1 MQDNYV
7 YIMFSQTG
15 TWFSTFLRYWT
26 QTQYNHSSISFD
38 PTLTDLYSFGR
49 MSIKEKPWQGRFIVE
64 GKNRG
69 VFAVKPKTTYHV
81 FKLAVSEQQLKK
93 AKEIVSEFERE
104 APKYKYN
111 IAGLPHVWLG
121 IAWERKYHYFCSSFV
136 AYVLEKKRG
145 SRLRQK
151 LQRHEAQ
158 GPAGDDDEQLG
169 LRGAAEG
176 IHRRCFSQI
185 AK

>member
-1 MQDNYV
+1 MQDNYIYV
-7 YIMFSQTG
+7 MFSQTG

-69 VFAVKPKTTYHV
+69 VFAEKPKTTCHV

-93 AKEIVSEFERE
+93 AKEIVAQFERE

-136 AYVLEKKRG
+136 AYVLQNAGILDFGKSYSVLKPKD
-145 SRLRQK
+145 LRRMLRSESLYEGLLTEYK
-151 LQRHEAQ
+151 
-158 GPAGDDDEQLG
+158 GDVLV
-169 LRGAAEG
+169 
-176 IHRRCFSQI
+176 
-185 AK
+185 K